1 MARGET
7 TEEYATRVGGH
18 WSYFGG
24 LPGDPGIVS
33 DAARHWGDE
42 YGLDAEELDNLAA
55 KHGWEWHD
63 LGYHDKIRDLAERM
77 KRTNDQR
84 HQLSLRKVVL

>member
-18 WSYFGG
+18 WAHFGG

-33 DAARHWGDE
+33 DAARRWGDH
-42 YGLDAEELDNLAA
+42 YGLDAEQLDDMAA
-55 KHGWEWHD
+55 NDGWEWHD
-63 LGYHDKIRDLAERM
+63 RGYEEKIKGVAEKLNEKNRE
-77 KRTNDQR
+77 KGEQE
-84 HQLSLRKVVL
+84 